1 MHRLVIVSGPNRGS
15 AFQLAEGENLIGRQM
30 DNHIVLSSSRVSKR
44 HCSIMVAESGIF
56 LKDDSSTN
64 GTFVNGALT
73 RQQTL
78 KSGDKLGVGEFV
90 LELVKAREARA
101 AAPVSL
107 APAVAPVLAHAPGM
121 PQGMSM
127 PREEFRLPVNEVEEP
142 DSLPSKLQVLFEG
155 KLMPAFYSLLL
166 KSGFRTV
173 SGLVLG
179 VAGAATIL
187 GSALP
192 MQDLAEQSVRREASI
207 RAKVLAREVAD
218 RFQPDF
224 ANHTESR
231 IDFTFLENEDSI
243 RSIAITD
250 PSLRII
256 APVSRQN
263 QLFAGSYEAV
273 FALEMAKRFRE
284 GKESGAGRMDIE
296 KNIAV
301 YVEPIKVPGQTK
313 SPIVAIVTVAIDF
326 SSNMISAGGAGV
338 AVGTGVAIGGT
349 ALLLAFLILMRLSFK
364 PYEVLNEDLDQVL
377 RGEIPR
383 VTEEFKIEE
392 TKGLW
397 DNINV
402 AAQRLPKTA
411 SDHGNDEGAVNWES
425 RFEGFRTMAEQGG
438 FAFAGFDPNLGFA
451 GMNDLFTE
459 ISGIRPDSLGQAVSV
474 VGDQAIS
481 ALVVDLMKMTLQSQ
495 TKSTTDRFVFGGD
508 DYEVTAIGVQV
519 KEQTG
524 LAVLFKRKG

>member
-15 AFQLAEGENLIGRQM
+15 AFQLVEGENLIGRQM

-44 HCSIMVAESGIF
+44 HCSILVGNGGVF

-90 LELVKAREARA
+90 LEFVKAREARA
-101 AAPVSL
+101 SVPAPLQAVPVAAPAGAFGQDVSM
-107 APAVAPVLAHAPGM
+107 A
-121 PQGMSM
+121 
-127 PREEFRLPVNEVEEP
+127 REEFQLPVNEVEDPE
-142 DSLPSKLQVLFEG
+142 DLPSKIRVLFEG
-155 KLMPAFYSLLL
+155 KLMPAFYSLLM
-166 KSGFRTV
+166 KSGYRTTTSV
-173 SGLVLG
+173 VLA
-179 VAGAATIL
+179 VAGAAAIL
-187 GSALP
+187 GAALP
-192 MQDLAEQSVRREASI
+192 MQDLADQSVRREASI
-207 RAKVLAREVAD
+207 RARVLAREVAD

-243 RSIAITD
+243 RSVAITD

-263 QLFAGSYEAV
+263 QMFAGSYEAV
-273 FALEMAKRFRE
+273 FALEMAKRFRD
-284 GKESGAGRMDIE
+284 GQESGAGRMDFE

-301 YVEPIKVPGQTK
+301 YVEPIKVPGQVK
-313 SPIVAIVTVAIDF
+313 SPIVAMVTVAVDF
-326 SSNMISAGGAGV
+326 SGNMITAGGAAV
-338 AVGTGVAIGGT
+338 AFGTGIAIGGS

-383 VTEEFKIEE
+383 VTEDFKIEE

-411 SDHGNDEGAVNWES
+411 SDHANDEGAVNWES
-425 RFEGFRTMAEQGG
+425 RFEGFRSMADQGG

-451 GMNDLFTE
+451 AMNELFTE
-459 ISGIRPDSLGQAVSV
+459 VSGIRPDSMGQAVSV
-474 VGDQAIS
+474 AGDQAIS
-481 ALVVDLMKMTLQSQ
+481 ALLVDLMKMTMQSQ
-495 TKSTTDRFVFGGD
+495 SKSTTDRFAFGGD
-508 DYEVTAIGVQV
+508 DYDVTAIAVQV